1 MIETGYK
8 SDKGLTRDHNE
19 DAFVVVPEQN
29 VFVVADGV
37 GGANAGE
44 VASST
49 AVSDLKEMLSSA
61 PITECPDDQLGDYMK
76 KCIDFINDD
85 VFDKSAAS
93 VERNGMATTLV
104 ICHVRGTRAYTV
116 NVGDSRAYLK
126 RGGQLYQLTEDHTYV
141 QSLVKLGVIT
151 RDEARVHTKGHY
163 ITRAMGAEE
172 NVEADYYQ
180 TELEDGDVIILCT
193 DGLYNEV
200 SEERINQMINTAA
213 GMQDLADRLVDEANL
228 SGGMDNI
235 TVVCMKYEGGSDE
248 Q

>member
-49 AVSDLKEMLSSA
+49 AVSDLEALLESD
-61 PITECPDDQLGDYMK
+61 PITGYTDDRLGDYMK
-76 KCIDFINDD
+76 KCIDSINND
-85 VFDKSAAS
+85 VFDKSVAS
-93 VERNGMATTLV
+93 AERNGMATTLV
-104 ICHVRGTRAYTV
+104 ICHVRGTKAYTV

-141 QSLVKLGVIT
+141 QSLVRLGVIT
-151 RDEARVHTKGHY
+151 RDEAKVHTKGHY

-180 TELEDGDVIILCT
+180 TELEEGDVIILCT

-213 GMQDLADRLVDEANL
+213 GMQDLAERMVDEANL
-228 SGGMDNI
+228 SGGSDNI
-235 TVVCMKYEGGSDE
+235 TVICIKYEGGPHE